1 MANPRRAPGLI
12 TRAGFLAVALGTS
25 AGAEPVERIVLPPD
39 DAGLRVSALQAGA
52 RGGASVVLVHGTP
65 GSANVWEAMLD
76 APRDGFHLTAIDR
89 PGFGETSPQGVEVR
103 LTRQAE
109 AIEPLLESAP
119 AILVGHSLGGS
130 VVLEAAARFGDR
142 VRGVVVAAGALDP
155 DLEDVWAVQYWGQ
168 SPLLRWLLPRT
179 LYNSNEELIAYEAEL
194 RQLAP
199 RLAQVSCP
207 VVIVHGTE
215 DRQVP
220 YANVPFME
228 AALGRN
234 AAAVE
239 TVRLDG
245 ADHFLPWKHTDTL
258 WEAVERIRALSA
270 AAGSGP

>member
-1 MANPRRAPGLI
+1 
-12 TRAGFLAVALGTS
+12 
-25 AGAEPVERIVLPPD
+25 
-39 DAGLRVSALQAGA
+39 
-52 RGGASVVLVHGTP
+52 
-65 GSANVWEAMLD
+65 MLH
-76 APRDGFHLTAIDR
+76 APRDGYHLTAIDR
-89 PGFGETSPQGVEVR
+89 PGFGETTPLDVEVR

-109 AIEPLLESAP
+109 VIEPLLEGGP

-155 DLEDVWAVQYWGQ
+155 DLEDVWAIQHWGR
-168 SPLLRWLLPRT
+168 SRLLSWLLPRA
-179 LYNSNEELIAYEAEL
+179 LYNSNEELIAYEAQL
-194 RQLAP
+194 RKLAP
-199 RLAQVSCP
+199 RLARVRCP

-228 AALGRN
+228 AALGPN

-245 ADHFLPWKHTDTL
+245 ADHFLPWKHTETL
-258 WEAVERIRALSA
+258 WDAVARVRALSPPVP
-270 AAGSGP
+270 SKP